1 MLRIFN
7 TTLIQLFYTRMSE
20 LNYLIYVSSG
30 CESINY
36 QLPFLLNHSEDNNKV
51 YGITGVLLF
60 DDGNIMQYLEG
71 PQISVNQLYERIEHD
86 SRHRN
91 ITKIIQESI
100 EVRMFPEWHMGF
112 KSFNDPSIKHME
124 KNSLKLKNTIYSTP
138 SKTNPRAALLLRG
151 FWQRCSRHQFLE
163 IKHNINHQ

>member
-1 MLRIFN
+1 MCNLN
-7 TTLIQLFYTRMSE
+7 STFYTNMSE

-30 CESINY
+30 CDLIKF
-36 QLPFLLNHSEDNNKV
+36 QLPFLLKNSKNNNKS
-51 YGITGVLLF
+51 YGITGMLLF

-86 SRHRN
+86 PRHRN
-91 ITKIIQESI
+91 ITKIIQEPI

-124 KNSLKLKNTIYSTP
+124 KDPLKLKNTIYSLSP
-138 SKTNPRAALLLRG
+138 KTHSRAALLLRG
-151 FWQRCSRHQFLE
+151 FWQRCSRH
-163 IKHNINHQ
+163 